1 MNGRGRTILAFDT
14 SSRLG
19 SVIVTA
25 NGKVLARAFL
35 RSPRRHAARLL
46 PAIRGVL
53 VASGA
58 QLGDLAGIVVGSGP
72 GSFTGVRVAAA
83 TAKGL
88 TEGCG
93 VPIWTF
99 SSLAAAAASEG
110 VWLPAGWSGPAGWRR
125 RQEDRAVEPPE
136 PGTPCYVLFDARGD
150 RVYAGCFRVG
160 PASVDVLVPPTAT
173 RVGEVLSSSVPEG
186 AIFAGDGAFRH
197 AAAIAGQGW
206 RVVPPRS
213 DCPPPKGLPVSSR
226 SCPGHPWT
234 TRARGSRSTCVR
246 GGPGL
251 PDRDRRVAHTRIPR
265 SERG

>member
-1 MNGRGRTILAFDT
+1 MNGRGRTILGFDT

-25 NGKVLARAFL
+25 DGQVLARAFL

-93 VPIWTF
+93 VPIWAY
-99 SSLAAAAASEG
+99 SSLLAAAASAG

-125 RQEDRAVEPPE
+125 AHEDGAVEPLEPE
-136 PGTPCYVLFDARGD
+136 TPCYVLFDARGE

-160 PASVDVLVPPTAT
+160 PASVETLMPPTAT
-173 RVGEVLSSSVPEG
+173 RLGEVLASAIPEG
-186 AIFAGDGAFRH
+186 AVFAGDGAFRH
-197 AAAIAGQGW
+197 ARAIERHGW
-206 RVVPPRS
+206 RVA
-213 DCPPPKGLPVSSR
+213 PPPVGIPTAEGLARLFTLMPAPPVDDAR
-226 SCPGHPWT
+226 RWEPEYLRPWK
-234 TRARGSRSTCVR
+234 A
-246 GGPGL
+246 GGAG
-251 PDRDRRVAHTRIPR
+251 T
-265 SERG
+265 

>member
-1 MNGRGRTILAFDT
+1 MNGRNPTVLAFDT

-19 SVIVTA
+19 SVIVIA

-93 VPIWTF
+93 VPIWTY

-110 VWLPAGWSGPAGWRR
+110 VWLPAGWSRPAGWRR
-125 RQEDRAVEPPE
+125 VQEDRVVEPPE
-136 PGTPCYVLFDARGD
+136 PGTPCYILFDARGD
-150 RVYAGCFRVG
+150 RVYAGCFRVNRE
-160 PASVDVLVPPTAT
+160 SVDILVPPTAA
-173 RVGEVLSSSVPEG
+173 RLSEVLSSSVPEG

-197 AAAIAGQGW
+197 AAAIKRRGW
-206 RVVPPRS
+206 RVA
-213 DCPPPKGLPVSSR
+213 PPPVGLPTAEGLARLFTLV
-226 SCPGHPWT
+226 PGPPVGNARTWEPEYLRPW
-234 TRARGSRSTCVR
+234 RAGAAA
-246 GGPGL
+246 P
-251 PDRDRRVAHTRIPR
+251 
-265 SERG
+265 

>member
-14 SSRLG
+14 SARLG

-93 VPIWTF
+93 VPIWAY
-99 SSLAAAAASEG
+99 SSLAAAAASEA
-110 VWLPAGWSGPAGWRR
+110 VWLPAGWSGPAGWRKAR
-125 RQEDRAVEPPE
+125 EDKAVEPPE
-136 PGTPCYVLFDARGD
+136 PGTPCYILFDARGD
-150 RVYAGCFRVG
+150 RVYAGCYRVG
-160 PASVDVLVPPTAT
+160 HDSVDVLVPPTAT
-173 RVGEVLSSSVPEG
+173 RLGDVLSSSVPEG

-197 AAAIAGQGW
+197 GRAIERHGW
-206 RVVPPRS
+206 RVVPP
-213 DCPPPKGLPVSSR
+213 PLGLPTAEGLAR
-226 SCPGHPWT
+226 LFALMPRPPLDNARAWEPEYLRPWK
-234 TRARGSRSTCVR
+234 AGPAGS
-246 GGPGL
+246 
-251 PDRDRRVAHTRIPR
+251 
-265 SERG
+265 

>member
-1 MNGRGRTILAFDT
+1 MNGGGRTILAFDT

-19 SVIVTA
+19 SVIVTTD
-25 NGKVLARAFL
+25 GKVLARAFL

-88 TEGCG
+88 AEGCG
-93 VPIWTF
+93 VPIWTY

-110 VWLPAGWSGPAGWRR
+110 AWLPAGWSGPAGWRR
-125 RQEDRAVEPPE
+125 AREDGPVEASE
-136 PGTPCYVLFDARGD
+136 RGAARYILFDARGD
-150 RVYAGCFRVG
+150 RVYAGCYRVG
-160 PASVDVLVPPTAT
+160 SASVDVLVAPTAT
-173 RVGEVLSSSVPEG
+173 RLGDVLTSPVPEG

-197 AAAIAGQGW
+197 AAAIKRHGW
-206 RVVPPRS
+206 TVASPPVGIPTAEGLTRVFGLMPRPP
-213 DCPPPKGLPVSSR
+213 VEN
-226 SCPGHPWT
+226 
-234 TRARGSRSTCVR
+234 ARGWEPEYLRPWR
-246 GGPGL
+246 AGAGGP
-251 PDRDRRVAHTRIPR
+251 
-265 SERG
+265 

>member
-1 MNGRGRTILAFDT
+1 MSGRDRAILAFDT

-19 SVIVTA
+19 SVIVTVD
-25 NGKVLARAFL
+25 GKVLARAFL

-58 QLGDLAGIVVGSGP
+58 QLGDLSGIVVGGGP

-93 VPIWTF
+93 VPVWSY
-99 SSLAAAAASEG
+99 SSLTAAAASEG

-125 RQEDRAVEPPE
+125 AAGRAEPEAAE
-136 PGTPCYVLFDARGD
+136 PDAPRYVLFDARGD

-160 PASVDVLVPPTAT
+160 RASVEVLVPPAAT
-173 RVGEVLSSSVPEG
+173 RLGEVLSSPIPPDAV
-186 AIFAGDGAFRH
+186 FAGDGAFRH
-197 AAAIAGQGW
+197 AAVIKRHGW
-206 RVVPPRS
+206 PVA
-213 DCPPPKGLPVSSR
+213 PPPVGLPTAEGLARLFTFASAPPIENARAWEPEYLRPWRPGAKR
-226 SCPGHPWT
+226 S
-234 TRARGSRSTCVR
+234 
-246 GGPGL
+246 
-251 PDRDRRVAHTRIPR
+251 
-265 SERG
+265 

>member
-1 MNGRGRTILAFDT
+1 MNGRSRTILAFDT

-25 NGKVLARAFL
+25 NGRVLARAFL

-93 VPIWTF
+93 VPIWTY

-110 VWLPAGWSGPAGWRR
+110 VWLPAGWSGPAGWRKG
-125 RQEDRAVEPPE
+125 QEDRAVEPPE

-160 PASVDVLVPPTAT
+160 AASVDVLVPPTAT
-173 RVGEVLSSSVPEG
+173 RLGGVLSSSVPED
-186 AIFAGDGAFRH
+186 AVFAGDGAFRH
-197 AAAIAGQGW
+197 AAAIGRRGW
-206 RVVPPRS
+206 RVVPP
-213 DCPPPKGLPVSSR
+213 PVGLPTAEGLAR
-226 SCPGHPWT
+226 LFTLMPGPPVDNARAWEPEYLRPW
-234 TRARGSRSTCVR
+234 RPGAA
-246 GGPGL
+246 GP
-251 PDRDRRVAHTRIPR
+251 
-265 SERG
+265 